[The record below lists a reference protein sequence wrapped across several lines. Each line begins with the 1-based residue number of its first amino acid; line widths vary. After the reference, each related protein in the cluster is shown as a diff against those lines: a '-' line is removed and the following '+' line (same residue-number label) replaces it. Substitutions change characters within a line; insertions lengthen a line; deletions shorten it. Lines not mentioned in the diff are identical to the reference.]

1 MAVWSNHERRLKCK
15 GFRAVC
21 GVDEAGRGPLAGPV
35 VAAAVIL
42 PAYFSPEGIA
52 DSKQLSAARR
62 EAAFERITR
71 EAVCYAIAESSV
83 AEIDDLN
90 VLQATFL
97 AMRRAVEA
105 LDRQPDYL
113 LVDGNMIIP
122 RTGLPSQAVI
132 GGDGK
137 VLSIACASILAKVHR
152 DRIMCDYHQL
162 YPEFGFDRHKGYATH
177 EHRQMIARFGAV
189 EIHRKSF
196 NLLGEEAKLEFDL

>member
-1 MAVWSNHERRLKCK
+1 MVEWSNHERKFRSQ
-15 GFRAVC
+15 GFRSIC

-42 PAYFSPEGIA
+42 PADFSPEGIA

-62 EAAFERITR
+62 EAAYGRITK
-71 EAVCYAIAESSV
+71 EALSYAIAESSV
-83 AEIDDLN
+83 AEIDDVN

-105 LDRQPDYL
+105 LDRRPDYL
-113 LVDGNMIIP
+113 LIDGNMTIP
-122 RTGLPSQAVI
+122 RMNLPSEAVI

-152 DRIMCDYHQL
+152 DRIMCEYHEL
-162 YPEFGFDRHKGYATH
+162 YPQFGFDRHKGYATH
-177 EHRQMIARFGAV
+177 KHRQMIARFGAV